1 MAYLTA
7 ENGRTGF
14 IGKAGKVALEAR
26 YEFVSAMSPDGYFVS
41 KKMCIRDRKCNRVRQ
56 DYRRDNI

>member
-1 MAYLTA
+1 MAYLAA

-14 IGKAGKVALEAR
+14 IGKDGKVALEAK

-41 KKMCIRDRKCNRVRQ
+41 KTYINNKTAMIITAIHPSLSV
-56 DYRRDNI
+56 